1 MSGSQI
7 SVAAVTNQLG
17 VPPVHRRVLVAE
29 DEPDLR
35 VLLQEHLAQQG
46 YEVLLAEDGV
56 RAMQMI
62 HESRPD
68 LIILD
73 YAMPRMTGYQVLA
86 ELHQHPELAGVP
98 VIILTGA
105 AGPLPMEFASVHGAR
120 RYVTKP
126 FDLAELDQHIQAVLR
141 ETP

>member
-1 MSGSQI
+1 MSQF
-7 SVAAVTNQLG
+7 AVPLIR
-17 VPPVHRRVLVAE
+17 RRVLVAE

-35 VLLQEHLAQQG
+35 LLLQQHLAQQG

-56 RAMQMI
+56 RAMQLI
-62 HESRPD
+62 YESQPD

-86 ELHQHPELAGVP
+86 ELHQDPRLAGVP

-105 AGPLPMEFASVHGAR
+105 AGPLPVEFASVHGAR
-120 RYVTKP
+120 WYMKKP
-126 FDLAELDQHIQAVLR
+126 FELAELDQQIQAVLQG
-141 ETP
+141 TP

>member
-1 MSGSQI
+1 M
-7 SVAAVTNQLG
+7 TNQLAA
-17 VPPVHRRVLVAE
+17 PLVHRRVLVAE

-35 VLLQEHLAQQG
+35 LLLQEHLAQQG

-56 RAMQMI
+56 RAMQLI

-86 ELHQHPELAGVP
+86 ELHQDPKLADVP

-105 AGPLPMEFASVHGAR
+105 AGPLPVEFASVHGAR
-120 RYVTKP
+120 RYVKKP
-126 FDLAELDQHIQAVLR
+126 FDLAELDQHIQAALQG
-141 ETP
+141 TP

>member
-1 MSGSQI
+1 M
-7 SVAAVTNQLG
+7 TNQFG
-17 VPPVHRRVLVAE
+17 APPVHRRVLVAE
-29 DEPDLR
+29 DEFDLR
-35 VLLQEHLAQQG
+35 ILLQEHLAQQG

-56 RAMQMI
+56 RAMRMI

-86 ELHQHPELAGVP
+86 ELHQHPELAAVP

-120 RYVTKP
+120 RYVKKP